1 MDPASTAMG
10 ALGLFG
16 LFTTCMQCFE
26 YIQYGR
32 QFAEH
37 YESAVLKVDVCRL
50 RLDRWAQSIG
60 LNDDPKSQARLEAS
74 LSKKEVAIA
83 KNLLGNIAEA
93 FENVE
98 RLSKKYEATMR
109 LISEDQVEILDVIN
123 GETDD
128 DGLSARFK
136 KMHLKVKNKVRSR
149 QKSTTSVDK
158 AKWALYEKKRFEDL
172 VRDIRDHTDALIENF
187 PRTVTVQGQLA
198 AEDVRDLTED
208 AQDRVMLKSIAEDND
223 RILAQAV
230 DNEITVQD
238 GHQFKDIQVSG
249 FSKAFFGND
258 IAYGVKARGNTYSGM
273 IINGNAVVHA
283 GNVYRARGQRQI
295 EFGQETRR
303 ATTDLGTSSS
313 LTRGWY

>member
-10 ALGLFG
+10 AAGLLG

-32 QFAEH
+32 QFGEH
-37 YESAVLKVDVCRL
+37 YESAVLKLDICKL
-50 RLDRWAQSIG
+50 RLHRWAQSLG
-60 LNDDPKSQARLEAS
+60 LSDDPKSQARLEAS
-74 LSKKEVAIA
+74 LSKREIAIA

-98 RLSKKYEATMR
+98 GLSKKYEATMR
-109 LISEDQVEILDVIN
+109 LISEDQEGVLDVIN
-123 GETDD
+123 GERDD
-128 DGLSARFK
+128 DGLSTRFK
-136 KMHLKVKNKVRSR
+136 RMHLKAKNRIRSR
-149 QKSTTSVDK
+149 QKTTTTLHK

-187 PRTVTVQGQLA
+187 PRTVIVQGQLA
-198 AEDVRDLTED
+198 AEEVRDLTED
-208 AQDRVMLKSIAEDND
+208 AQDRVMLKSIAEEHD

-230 DNEITVQD
+230 EKAIIVQD
-238 GHQFKDIQVSG
+238 GHEFRDIRVSG
-249 FSKAFFGND
+249 YSRAFFGND
-258 IAYGVKARGNTYSGM
+258 IAYGVKARGNTYSNM
-273 IINGNAVVHA
+273 VIDGNAVVHA
-283 GNVYRARGQRQI
+283 GNVYRARGQNQI

-313 LTRGWY
+313 LARRWY